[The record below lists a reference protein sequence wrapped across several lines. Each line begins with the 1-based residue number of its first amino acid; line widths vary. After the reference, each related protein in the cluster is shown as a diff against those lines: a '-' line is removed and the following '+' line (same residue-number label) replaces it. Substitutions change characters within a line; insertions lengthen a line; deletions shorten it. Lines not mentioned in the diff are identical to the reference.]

1 MFPGQG
7 TQHQGMGKE
16 LHENFAVA
24 RETFEEASDAVK
36 FDIAKLCFDG
46 VESELALTENTQP
59 CLLTVSIAALRVAQ
73 AETGFVPAVTAGH
86 SLGEYAA
93 LVAAGAIPFA
103 SAVRWVRERGLAMQS
118 AVPLGQGAMAAII
131 GLDDDTV
138 SALCRE
144 ATAAG
149 AAKRCSAGSDFTVE
163 AVVEPANYNAPS
175 QVVVS
180 GSADA
185 VAEAIA
191 LIKSGDAFKGASAVS
206 LPVSAPFHSRLM
218 KPARDRMA
226 ELFAAASPGEI
237 PVRLSCPYVP
247 NRTARL
253 TNEPGVVLEFLVEQ
267 VDRPVLWKQSV
278 LALVQAG
285 FTKAVEFGPGSV
297 LQGLAKRITRR
308 APGGPLAT
316 TGVSDLQSLKNLA
329 GGAFK

>member
-247 NRTARL
+247 NRTAR
-253 TNEPGVVLEFLVEQ
+253 
-267 VDRPVLWKQSV
+267 PVLWKQSV